1 VKILLV
7 HNRYQ
12 QPGGED
18 VVFEQERSLL
28 DRAGHQVVAYQRSN
42 REIEN
47 YSALQRLGLAKRIVW
62 ASDTRKEFAQLLAR
76 ERPQLVHVHN
86 TFMVVSPAI
95 YSVCRELNIPVVQ
108 TLHNYRLFCPAAS
121 FFRNGRICE
130 ECMEHTVWRGLWHG
144 CYRDSRAATGAVAL
158 MLTLH
163 RQWGT
168 WRDSVHSYIALSE
181 FARGRFVAGGLAAD
195 KIFVKPNFVHPDPGA
210 GNGDRP
216 YALYV
221 GRLSPEKGPRTLLEA
236 WRLLSTTIPLRI
248 VGDGP
253 ERAELEQD
261 AQRWQLSSI
270 SFEGRLNRAQTL
282 AAMCGARF
290 LVFPSVWYE
299 SFPMS
304 IAEAFACATP
314 LICSRVGSVEEI
326 VADNTTGLHFATGD
340 AEDLARKIEWAWS
353 HPEKM
358 CEMGREA
365 RHEYETRYTAE
376 KNQQRLM
383 EIYEHAMSHHA

>member
-28 DRAGHQVVAYQRSN
+28 DRAGHQVVVYQRSN

-86 TFMVVSPAI
+86 TFMLVSPAI
-95 YSVCRELNIPVVQ
+95 YSVCREFNIPVVQ
-108 TLHNYRLFCPAAS
+108 TLHNYRLLCPAAS
-121 FFRNGRICE
+121 FFRDGRICE

-158 MLTLH
+158 MLALH

-181 FARGRFVAGGLAAD
+181 FARGRFVSGGFPAD

-216 YALYV
+216 HALFV
-221 GRLSPEKGPRTLLEA
+221 GRLSPEKGPRTLLEG
-236 WRLLSTTIPLRI
+236 WRLLSTPVPLRI

-253 ERAELEQD
+253 ERAELERD
-261 AQRWQLSSI
+261 AQRWQLPNI
-270 SFEGRLNRAQTL
+270 SFEGRLNREQTL
-282 AAMCGARF
+282 AAMRGARF
-290 LVFPSVWYE
+290 LVVPSVWYE

-314 LICSRVGSVEEI
+314 LICSRVGSVQEI
-326 VADNTTGLHFATGD
+326 VADNASGLHFVPGD
-340 AEDLARKIEWAWS
+340 PEDLARKIEWAWS

-365 RHEYETRYTAE
+365 RREYEARYTAE
-376 KNQQRLM
+376 KNQQQLM
-383 EIYEHAMSHHA
+383 EIYDHAMSHHA